1 MLTRLAIFE
10 GRVKPG
16 QEEAM
21 RAYVETELAP
31 LWRQF
36 QPSKEVRVLYNA
48 EEGDIPLVLA
58 VTYVDR
64 SAMEAALDTPAR
76 YQSRDMLPAFYERF
90 FEEVSL
96 KHQLFEADVFAG
108 DQTLA

>member
-16 QEEAM
+16 QEAAM

-36 QPSKEVRVLYNA
+36 QPSEEVRVLYAA
-48 EEGDIPLVLA
+48 EAGDYPLVLA
-58 VTYVDR
+58 VTYADHA
-64 SAMEAALDTPAR
+64 AMAAALDTPAR

-90 FEEVSL
+90 FDDITL
-96 KHQLFEADVFAG
+96 KHQLFEADVFKA
-108 DQTLA
+108 

>member
-16 QEEAM
+16 QDAAM
-21 RAYVETELAP
+21 RAYVEAELAP

-36 QPSKEVRVLYNA
+36 QPSEEVRVLFAA
-48 EEGDIPLVLA
+48 EAGDIPLVLA

-64 SAMEAALDTPAR
+64 AAMEAALDTPAR
-76 YQSRDMLPAFYERF
+76 YQSRDMLPAFYDRF
-90 FEEVSL
+90 FDEVKL
-96 KHQLFEADVFAG
+96 KHQLFEADVFKG
-108 DQTLA
+108 

>member
-16 QEEAM
+16 KEAAM
-21 RAYVETELAP
+21 RAYVETALAP

-36 QPSKEVRVLYNA
+36 QPSEEVRVLYAA
-48 EEGDIPLVLA
+48 EAGDIPLVLA

-64 SAMEAALDTPAR
+64 AAMEIALDTPAR
-76 YQSRDMLPAFYERF
+76 YQSRDMLPVFYERF
-90 FEEVSL
+90 FDEVTL
-96 KHQLFEADVFAG
+96 KHQLYEADVS
-108 DQTLA
+108 TT

>member
-16 QEEAM
+16 KEAAM
-21 RAYVETELAP
+21 RAYVETALAP

-36 QPSKEVRVLYNA
+36 QPSEEVRVLYAA
-48 EEGDIPLVLA
+48 EAGDIPLVLA

-64 SAMEAALDTPAR
+64 AAMEIALDTPAR

-90 FEEVSL
+90 FDEVTL
-96 KHQLFEADVFAG
+96 KHQLYEADVS
-108 DQTLA
+108 TT

>member
-16 QEEAM
+16 QEAAM

-36 QPSKEVRVLYNA
+36 QPSEEVRVLYAA
-48 EEGDIPLVLA
+48 EAGDYPLVLA
-58 VTYVDR
+58 VTYADHA
-64 SAMEAALDTPAR
+64 AMEAALDTPAR

-90 FEEVSL
+90 FDDITL
-96 KHQLFEADVFAG
+96 KHQLFEADVFKA
-108 DQTLA
+108 